1 MPPKAAGGKSKQIQ
15 ASKAAA
21 KGSSHGGAGRK
32 KWSKGRSR
40 EKLNNA
46 ILFDKETYAKLLKE
60 MPTAK
65 VITTAVVSE
74 RMKCNGS
81 LARKAIKE
89 LLSKGLIRQV
99 IKGHG
104 NGVYTKVQ

>member
-15 ASKAAA
+15 ASKAAS
-21 KGSSHGGAGRK
+21 KGSSGGAGRK

-81 LARKAIKE
+81 LARRAIKE
-89 LLSKGLIRQV
+89 LLSKGLIKQI

-104 NGVYTKVQ
+104 NGVYTKAQ